1 MKKVLFCL
9 LVSFLCLGL
18 LSAQEQEGEAGM
30 QEEAKQEEV
39 KQEVKKEKKSI
50 FSPSASIS
58 NSLKFSGDRGG
69 EDGNKGNLLNGGMA
83 NTTTAQFGVGIAV
96 LDGFKLTPY
105 VSNQLRLK
113 GGAQL
118 NRNDF
123 NLGLKGGYSL
133 MAGML
138 NISFD
143 TRYISRTKHHGLPPV
158 IKDGSGKV
166 ISTST
171 ANTMQAHGVKFA
183 TGVSADV
190 EAFFLSTALNY
201 SFTGMFADWRTGAGD
216 QDYMKKQSFDNTIGV
231 EFACD
236 FFNFLRDWL
245 NSGLTLSNEVTISLG
260 KDINGKNVD
269 EYTSTQEISN
279 SFAAGLHFNPV
290 KFMDF
295 SFGTTVDTTFT
306 KNRVTTKGDSFGQ
319 YVIRFGSSS
328 AEKPEPYLTTE
339 IGLDIGLELKKDN
352 FTFGVGYAP
361 TLAVFNTFKANKDAE
376 VEKTQDKDLGQSLTI
391 KFAFK
396 L

>member
-69 EDGNKGNLLNGGMA
+69 EDGNKGNLLNGGIA

-96 LDGFKLTPY
+96 MDGFKLTPY
-105 VSNQLRLK
+105 VSNALKLK

-123 NLGLKGGYSL
+123 TLGLKGGYSL

-143 TRYISRTKHHGLPPV
+143 TRYISRTKFHGQPPKKLPNGT
-158 IKDGSGKV
+158 IE
-166 ISTST
+166 TNA

-201 SFTGMFADWRTGAGD
+201 SFTGMFAGWRTGAGD

-260 KDINGKNVD
+260 KDIDGKKVD
-269 EYTSTQEISN
+269 EYTSKQEISN
-279 SFAAGLHFNPV
+279 SFAVGLHFNPV

-306 KNRVTTKGDSFGQ
+306 KNRVNIKGGDNFGQ
-319 YVIRFGSSS
+319 YVIQFGSSS
-328 AEKPEPYLTTE
+328 AANPEPYLTTE

-361 TLAVFNTFKANKDAE
+361 TLAVLKTFKANKDAE